1 MVLSSPAIHVIS
13 TGANQSNVLAVSVYA
28 TVNFGMKITVTVCLI
43 IEMGLIVCTCYPQG
57 FPRVPLKAAF
67 WLSAS

>member
-28 TVNFGMKITVTVCLI
+28 TVNV
-43 IEMGLIVCTCYPQG
+43 IEGQTTQWRKEKRRSTKLYPE
-57 FPRVPLKAAF
+57 
-67 WLSAS
+67 S